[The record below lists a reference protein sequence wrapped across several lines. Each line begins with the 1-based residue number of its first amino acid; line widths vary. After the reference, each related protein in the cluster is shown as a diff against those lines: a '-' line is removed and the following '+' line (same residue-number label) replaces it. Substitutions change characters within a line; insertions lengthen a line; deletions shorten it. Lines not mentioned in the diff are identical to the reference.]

1 MLQSPLPLFIT
12 FYSLFLKYICPS
24 APGSPPESIAP
35 AFTASASEVLPSA
48 AGKYLVSA
56 AGKEGKES
64 PFKSENVLPKRFRLT
79 KSEFNAVRRRGQLLS
94 ARLLAILILRQ
105 PYSLLP
111 TPYSPKAGLIVSRRL
126 SPKAVVRNRLKR
138 RLRAALQ
145 RILPEIPANIHLVVL
160 PNHRSLDA
168 SVEEL
173 ESELRSLLTI

>member
-79 KSEFNAVRRRGQLLS
+79 KSEFQAVRRHGQLHSGKLM
-94 ARLLAILILRQ
+94 AILIIQ
-105 PYSLLP
+105 YSVFSIQ
-111 TPYSPKAGLIVSRRL
+111 YSYPKAGLIVSRRL

-145 RILPEIPANIHLVVL
+145 RILPELNSNLHLVVL
-160 PNHRSLDA
+160 PNHRSLDS

-173 ESELRSLLTI
+173 EKEIRLTIPK

>member
-79 KSEFNAVRRRGQLLS
+79 KSEFQAVRKRGRLLS
-94 ARLLAILILRQ
+94 GKLMAVLIIQ
-105 PYSLLP
+105 YSVFSIQ
-111 TPYSPKAGLIVSRRL
+111 YSYPKAGLIVSRRL